1 MKFNDIIAP
10 YLKKYPN
17 LFGAIE
23 GARLSLIAS
32 GLTWH
37 KACYIPM
44 AAVSTVMGVNPQ
56 GKIEPLIDAL
66 MAVANVA
73 AFASWRIGGKHII
86 KIDPTLEAELI
97 RGGIKGNVPMHIFE
111 WLPFMCAYIE
121 MSNDPDIV
129 GFFVH
134 IEHDILT
141 DSLELQFVMENTK
154 GEIAPTVI
162 DLKAKGTVEQVV
174 EETMRNAPVLGQKR
188 AKTVVTEISGLMR
201 RVLPLVMYLCSVSDE
216 TKALQS
222 PTTMPTLQRKNRV
235 MATNQ
240 PRIWN
245 IGERVGAMIRTSA
258 EREATDPTGTGASKR
273 PHIRRAH
280 WHTYRVGS
288 GRTETITKW
297 IYQMTINA
305 DDGSDMPETTRK
317 I

>member
-10 YLKKYPN
+10 YLDRYPN
-17 LFGAIE
+17 IFSTIE
-23 GARLSLIAS
+23 KARLHLISS
-32 GLTWH
+32 GVKWH

-44 AAVSTVMGVNPQ
+44 TAVSTVMGLTP
-56 GKIEPLIDAL
+56 KSPFAAL
-66 MAVANVA
+66 MALANIT

-86 KIDPTLEAELI
+86 KIDPTLEAALI
-97 RGGIKGNVPMHIFE
+97 EGGIKGNVPMHIFE
-111 WLPFMCAYIE
+111 RLPFMCAYVE
-121 MSNDPDIV
+121 MTNDPDIA
-129 GFFVH
+129 GFFIH
-134 IEHDILT
+134 LEHDILT
-141 DSLELQFVMENTK
+141 DAIELRFVLENAK
-154 GEIAPTVI
+154 GEVAPTVI
-162 DLKAKGTVEQVV
+162 DLGTDGTVEEVV
-174 EETMRNAPVLGQKR
+174 TKTMRNAPVLGQKR

-222 PTTMPTLQRKNRV
+222 PTTMPTLPRKNRV

-245 IGERVGAMIRTSA
+245 IGERVGAMIRASA
-258 EREATDPTGTGASKR
+258 QREATDPTGTGASKR